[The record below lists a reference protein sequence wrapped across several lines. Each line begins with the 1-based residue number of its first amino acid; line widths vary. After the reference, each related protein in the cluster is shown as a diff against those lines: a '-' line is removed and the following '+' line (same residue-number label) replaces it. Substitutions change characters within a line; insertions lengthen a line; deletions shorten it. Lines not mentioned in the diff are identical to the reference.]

1 MNIHDVSTY
10 LLRFDEAPRLAPQSS
25 LPAPLPAPLSPSSP
39 ILDTLFESSM
49 ELPDED
55 FAPDIVA
62 REAHDDAAPLRRAFD
77 EELAA
82 ALEKQQAAHEEDLR
96 LLRTQWIEEQGEL
109 LARRLSESLAEALE
123 ALRTDVARI
132 LAPFVAR
139 EVEQT
144 TSQELI
150 DAIRRAVAGENGP
163 AIRLQGPRELIE
175 KMAEALVEQQA
186 AVSLTETDGVDVTVD
201 FDMTRIETRLDAW
214 MRRLRDSRSEGL

>member
-1 MNIHDVSTY
+1 MNIHDISTY
-10 LLRFDEAPRLAPQSS
+10 LLRFDEPPRLP
-25 LPAPLPAPLSPSSP
+25 PPPSP
-39 ILDTLFESSM
+39 ILETLFEAPA
-49 ELPDED
+49 EGPCEE
-55 FAPDIVA
+55 FALDP
-62 REAHDDAAPLRRAFD
+62 AAPEEQEGAELLRRAFD

-96 LLRTQWIEEQGEL
+96 LLRTQWLEEQGEM
-109 LARRLSESLAEALE
+109 LARRLSESLSEALE

-139 EVEQT
+139 QVELT

-175 KMAEALVEQQA
+175 KMAEALAELQA

-201 FDMTRIETRLDAW
+201 FDLTRIETRLDAW
-214 MRRLRDSRSEGL
+214 MRRLRDSRSESP

>member
-1 MNIHDVSTY
+1 MNIHDISTY
-10 LLRFDEAPRLAPQSS
+10 LLRFDEAPRLP
-25 LPAPLPAPLSPSSP
+25 PPPSP
-39 ILDTLFESSM
+39 ILETLFEAPA
-49 ELPDED
+49 EGPGEE
-55 FAPDIVA
+55 FALEP
-62 REAHDDAAPLRRAFD
+62 AAPGEQEDAELLRRAFD

-96 LLRTQWIEEQGEL
+96 LLRTQWIEEQGEM
-109 LARRLSESLAEALE
+109 LARRLSESLSEALE

-139 EVEQT
+139 QVELT

-163 AIRLQGPRELIE
+163 SIRLQGPRELIE
-175 KMAEALVEQQA
+175 KMAEALAELQA

-201 FDMTRIETRLDAW
+201 FDLTRIETRLDAW
-214 MRRLRDSRSEGL
+214 MQRLRDSRSESL